1 MKYILSGAVALGL
14 TATQPVAAFELT
26 SADIGE
32 GATLAK
38 AQVSNVF
45 GCSGGNVSPA
55 LSWKDPP
62 EGTRSYAVTL
72 YDPDAPTG
80 SGWWHWI
87 VYDIPA
93 SATSLPSGAGD
104 GKALP
109 SGTVQGRNDA
119 GMPAFMGACPPPGP
133 AHRYV
138 LTITALKVPRLDLP
152 ADASGA
158 MIGFTIR
165 ANALASA
172 TITATYG
179 Q

>member
-1 MKYILSGAVALGL
+1 MKHILAGALALGL
-14 TATQPVAAFELT
+14 AATQPASAFELT
-26 SADIGE
+26 STDIGE

-62 EGTRSYAVTL
+62 EGTKSYAVTL

-80 SGWWHWI
+80 AGWWHWI
-87 VYDIPA
+87 VFDIPA
-93 SATSLPSGAGD
+93 SATSLQSGAGD
-104 GKALP
+104 GKSLP
-109 SGTVQGRNDA
+109 SGAVQGRNDA

-133 AHRYV
+133 AHRYI
-138 LTITALKVPRLDLP
+138 LTITALKVAKLDLP
-152 ADASGA
+152 ATASGA
-158 MIGFTIR
+158 MIGFMVH

-172 TITATYG
+172 TLTATYG